1 MKRCRRPCRGGW
13 APPWPA
19 GEAPAAAHSAWAPGT
34 ARVSRLTFAMGS
46 AMRRAPAWTTACRG
60 GSGRRGPVIGPCGR
74 IDLLRGI
81 GTISTMAVVSDP
93 TNPPSKPVTLY
104 SAADA
109 PAAALTGETVAVLGY
124 GYLGR
129 TAALNLR

>member
-1 MKRCRRPCRGGW
+1 RRSG
-13 APPWPA
+13 A
-19 GEAPAAAHSAWAPGT
+19 GLGHDPGP
-34 ARVSRLTFAMGS
+34 RVGGS
-46 AMRRAPAWTTACRG
+46 APHACRTTAFRS

-129 TAALNLR
+129 TAALN